1 MENGVT
7 RVMRL
12 RHSCGWLATAL
23 LMLPALAWVWTAA
36 GDPVRSVFHCRS
48 TLLASLCNGSLLA
61 ERFDICHAGSVFDQ
75 PTIGKWLFLF
85 TFMAVTSLPW
95 ALAVRWLSD
104 RNKRGA
110 YWAYAICGTLLGILL
125 LCILV
130 WPMVW
135 LGQYVNSMGVTPRRL
150 RGLRWGAAG
159 GLVVITFVTSVFF
172 PLFTSRVKGLKKIL
186 LGWASAFSAI
196 AATIG
201 GLFVWVNA
209 PMWAGRF
216 YCLRVVN
223 HSAVAQACGE
233 LITQRFVTNRWGMV
247 ETSPRNTALPVALQ
261 RISARDVKVWTNSV
275 WIVMHDRVN
284 RLGFMENPT
293 NAGVYELRYRDGTA
307 LWTNCPVLTTLRL
320 PSGAASADAKEEH

>member
-1 MENGVT
+1 MKNFIARVT
-7 RVMRL
+7 RL
-12 RHSCGWLATAL
+12 RHSLGWLETAT
-23 LMLPALAWVWTAA
+23 LMLPVLAWTVLAA
-36 GDPVRSVFHCRS
+36 DGPLTSVFQCRS
-48 TLLASLCNGSLLA
+48 QLLPSLLSGALLA
-61 ERFDICHAGSVFDQ
+61 ERFDIRHAGSCFDQ

-110 YWAYAICGTLLGILL
+110 YWAYAICGTLLGIFL

-130 WPMVW
+130 WPVVW
-135 LGQYVNSMGVTPRRL
+135 LIQYVNSMGVTPRRL
-150 RGLRWGAAG
+150 RGLRCGAAG
-159 GLVVITFVTSVFF
+159 GLAVITFVASVFF
-172 PLFTSRVKGLKKIL
+172 PHFTSRIKGLTRIL
-186 LGWASAFSAI
+186 LGWASAFPVI

-201 GLFVWVNA
+201 VLFVWVNA

-216 YCLRVVN
+216 YCLHVVN

-247 ETSPRNTALPVALQ
+247 ETSPRNTALPSALQ
-261 RISARDVKVWTNSV
+261 RISARDIKVWTNSV
-275 WIVMHDRVN
+275 WIVMQDRVN
-284 RLGFMENPT
+284 GLGFMENPT

-307 LWTNCPVLTTLRL
+307 LWTNSAVLTTLRL
-320 PSGAASADAKEEH
+320 PSDAESADAKEEQ

>member
-1 MENGVT
+1 MKNFIARVT
-7 RVMRL
+7 RL
-12 RHSCGWLATAL
+12 RHSLGWLETAT
-23 LMLPALAWVWTAA
+23 LMLPVLAWTVLAA
-36 GDPVRSVFHCRS
+36 DGPLTSVFHCRS
-48 TLLASLCNGSLLA
+48 QLLPSLLSGALLA
-61 ERFDICHAGSVFDQ
+61 ERFDIRHAGSCFDQ

-110 YWAYAICGTLLGILL
+110 YWAYAICGTLLGIFL

-130 WPMVW
+130 WPVVW

-159 GLVVITFVTSVFF
+159 GLAVITFVTSVFF
-172 PLFTSRVKGLKKIL
+172 PFFTSQVKGLKRIL
-186 LGWASAFSAI
+186 LGWASAFSVI

-201 GLFVWVNA
+201 VLFVWVNA

-216 YCLRVVN
+216 YCLHVVN

-247 ETSPRNTALPVALQ
+247 ETSPRNTALPSALQ
-261 RISARDVKVWTNSV
+261 RVSARDIKVWTNSV
-275 WIVMHDRVN
+275 WIVMQDRVN
-284 RLGFMENPT
+284 GLGFMENPT

-307 LWTNCPVLTTLRL
+307 LWTNCAVLTTLRL
-320 PSGAASADAKEEH
+320 PSGAESADAKEEQ

>member
-1 MENGVT
+1 MKNFIARVT
-7 RVMRL
+7 RL
-12 RHSCGWLATAL
+12 RHSLGWLETAT
-23 LMLPALAWVWTAA
+23 LMLPVLAWTVLAA
-36 GDPVRSVFHCRS
+36 DGPLTSVFHCRS
-48 TLLASLCNGSLLA
+48 QLLPSLLSGALLA
-61 ERFDICHAGSVFDQ
+61 ERFDIRHAGSCFDQ

-110 YWAYAICGTLLGILL
+110 YWAYAICGTLLGIFL

-130 WPMVW
+130 WPVVW
-135 LGQYVNSMGVTPRRL
+135 LIQYVNSMGVTPRRL

-159 GLVVITFVTSVFF
+159 GLAVITFVSSVFF
-172 PLFTSRVKGLKKIL
+172 PLFTSRVKGLTRIL
-186 LGWASAFSAI
+186 LGWASAFSVI
-196 AATIG
+196 AATSG
-201 GLFVWVNA
+201 VLFVWVNA

-216 YCLRVVN
+216 YCLHVVN

-247 ETSPRNTALPVALQ
+247 ETSPRNTALPSALQ
-261 RISARDVKVWTNSV
+261 RISARDIKVWTNSV
-275 WIVMHDRVN
+275 WIVMQDRVN
-284 RLGFMENPT
+284 GLGFMENPT

-307 LWTNCPVLTTLRL
+307 LWTNCAVLTTLRL
-320 PSGAASADAKEEH
+320 PSGAESAAAKEEQ

>member
-1 MENGVT
+1 MKNGIV

-23 LMLPALAWVWTAA
+23 LMLPALAWVWTVA
-36 GDPVRSVFHCRS
+36 GGPVQSVFHCRS
-48 TLLASLCNGSLLA
+48 TWLASLCNGSLLA
-61 ERFDICHAGSVFDQ
+61 ERFDIRHAGSFFDQ

-104 RNKRGA
+104 RKRPSA
-110 YWAYAICGTLLGILL
+110 YLVYAFCGIVLGLFL
-125 LCILV
+125 LCMLAL
-130 WPMVW
+130 PLVW

-159 GLVVITFVTSVFF
+159 GLAVMTFVTSVFF
-172 PLFTSRVKGLKKIL
+172 PLFTSRVKGLKRIL
-186 LGWASAFSAI
+186 LGWTSAFSVI

-201 GLFVWVNA
+201 VLFVWVNA

-216 YCLRVVN
+216 YCLHIVN
-223 HSAVAQACGE
+223 HSAVAHACGE

-247 ETSPRNTALPVALQ
+247 ETSPRNTALPSALQ
-261 RISARDVKVWTNSV
+261 RIFARDVKVWTNSV
-275 WIVMHDRVN
+275 WIVMQDRVN

-320 PSGAASADAKEEH
+320 PAGTASADAKEEQ